1 MSVVAASPRRLISWR
16 LRPAAIAAALV
27 CATAVAVL
35 GARYAGVSA
44 PGDID
49 RAIDPRLIDLLGRHH
64 QLAEDLV
71 KLGSPVSVAALT
83 VLGVVVLLCL
93 RRPRGAV
100 LAALA
105 APVASAIT
113 EWVLKPIV
121 ERTRGGSLS
130 YPSGHTT
137 GIFAVAVV
145 IAMLVLDR
153 TPPRPRAAVGAAI
166 AVVALA
172 TATAVA
178 AASIAVGD
186 HYATD
191 TIGGAC
197 VAVATVLLVSLVI
210 DAVADARA
218 P

>member
-1 MSVVAASPRRLISWR
+1 MSTPGGIDRSIEPGLSWLGRDHRL
-16 LRPAAIAAALV
+16 AVDLV
-27 CATAVAVL
+27 GIGNLVSVTVLTVLLVAVL
-35 GARYAGVSA
+35 LY
-44 PGDID
+44 
-49 RAIDPRLIDLLGRHH
+49 
-64 QLAEDLV
+64 
-71 KLGSPVSVAALT
+71 
-83 VLGVVVLLCL
+83 L

-105 APVASAIT
+105 PPVASAIT

-145 IAMLVLDR
+145 IAMLVLGR
-153 TPPRPRAAVGAAI
+153 ARPRPSAAVR
-166 AVVALA
+166 AVVAVLA
-172 TATAVA
+172 LAVAATVA
-178 AASIAVGD
+178 AASVAIGD

-191 TIGGAC
+191 AIGGAC
-197 VAVATVLLVSLVI
+197 VAVATVLPIGLVI

-218 P
+218 AGRPTS